1 ARGHERRTH
10 GDVQRG
16 HGREPAT
23 VADGRPEHESEPV
36 QTCEQ
41 RRANG
46 VPGGDVDHDAPIR
59 YLAEWRVVECV
70 PAEDQVATEV
80 REDER
85 GADGFGPRAV
95 TERGSR
101 LARGRVWG
109 ALRRSLLGPGQKQRD
124 RE

>member
-1 ARGHERRTH
+1 RGQERRTR

-16 HGREPAT
+16 GRREPAT
-23 VADGRPEHESEPV
+23 ITDGRPDHESEPV
-36 QTCEQ
+36 QTREQ
-41 RRANG
+41 RCANG

-59 YLAEWRVVECV
+59 HLAEWRVVECV
-70 PAEDQVATEV
+70 PAEDQIATEGS
-80 REDER
+80 EDER